1 MPAFYKTQGMI
12 ERLAAKNGAGA
23 TSNYLSDQKRALFG
37 GRGNAND
44 FIKYVGTETHMED
57 AKVRFYSA
65 NGASA
70 GNRADQLESQF
81 SINGTFP

>member
-1 MPAFYKTQGMI
+1 MAIFYKTQNKI
-12 ERLAAKNGAGA
+12 ERLAAKNGANC
-23 TSNYLSDQKRALFG
+23 TSKYLSDQKVALFG
-37 GRGNAND
+37 GRGGVSD
-44 FIKYVGTETHMED
+44 FIKYVGTEKYSED

-81 SINGTFP
+81 GINGTYP

>member
-1 MPAFYKTQGMI
+1 MI

-37 GRGNAND
+37 NRHSD
-44 FIKYVGTETHMED
+44 FITYVGTETHEAD

-81 SINGTFP
+81 SVNGTFP

>member
-1 MPAFYKTQGMI
+1 MPIFYRQQGHI

-23 TSNYLSDQKRALFG
+23 TSNYLSDQKVALYG
-37 GRGNAND
+37 GRGNVDD
-44 FIKYVGTETHMED
+44 FIKFVGTETRKSD

-81 SINGTFP
+81 GINGTFP

>member
-1 MPAFYKTQGMI
+1 MI

-44 FIKYVGTETHMED
+44 FIKYVGTETHYED
-57 AKVRFYSA
+57 AWLRFANA
-65 NGASA
+65 NGANS
-70 GNRADQLESQF
+70 NRADQAQHDF
-81 SINGTFP
+81 TKNGTFP

>member
-1 MPAFYKTQGMI
+1 MPLFYKTQGMI
-12 ERLAAKNGAGA
+12 ERLAAKNGSGA
-23 TSNYLSDQKRALFG
+23 TSNYASDQKTALFG

-44 FIKYVGTETHMED
+44 FVKYVGTETHYED
-57 AKVRFYSA
+57 AWVRFGSA

-70 GNRADQLESQF
+70 GNRADQIQSQF